1 MTYRSQKTK
10 VSFPQNTLIL
20 PFFAGFAKEMQKR
33 KCYIVRYISRIQY
46 ILCIFAFLHFCVLY
60 FNKTL

>member
-1 MTYRSQKTK
+1 MVALPKIP
-10 VSFPQNTLIL
+10 SFC

-33 KCYIVRYISRIQY
+33 KYYIVRYISRIQY